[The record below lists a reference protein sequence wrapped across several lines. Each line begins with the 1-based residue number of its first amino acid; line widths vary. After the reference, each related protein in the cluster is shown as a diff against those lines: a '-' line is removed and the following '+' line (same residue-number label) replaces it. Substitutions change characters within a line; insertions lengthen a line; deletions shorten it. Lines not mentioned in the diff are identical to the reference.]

1 LVDQLYMIGGNA
13 WPREVCYGAL
23 KREFNNTEDA
33 NDLIGGAMLVLSN
46 LYTLLDGACG
56 DFKKD
61 IKGSIEELA
70 REGKNKLSLRSS
82 SQSQ

>member
-1 LVDQLYMIGGNA
+1 MIGGNA

-46 LYTLLDGACG
+46 LYTLLDGATG
-56 DFKKD
+56 DADFKKD

-70 REGKNKLSLRSS
+70 REGKNKVCLRSS